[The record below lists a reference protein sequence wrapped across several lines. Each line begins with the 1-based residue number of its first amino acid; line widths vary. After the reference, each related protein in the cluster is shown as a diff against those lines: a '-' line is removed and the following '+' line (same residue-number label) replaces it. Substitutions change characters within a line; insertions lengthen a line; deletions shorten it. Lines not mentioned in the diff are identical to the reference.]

1 MEKGFIENGF
11 IVDVSNAV
19 SAADIVFELSNIL
32 DLPEAREKN
41 ICLKLGSIDLSQ
53 SQLLSIKS
61 LIESLCS
68 EIAFIDTNSEQ
79 TELSAL
85 NLGLIVSQLENQIEL
100 PEIEETDIES
110 VLLLGEDEIIVQKT
124 YETINLDEAEEEK
137 VEVVEKTQDEIEA
150 EDKLEE
156 LIDET
161 NDEATLKE
169 VAEDE
174 IKKLPTI
181 YMQNTLRS
189 GQTMSYDGNVVI
201 IGDVHPG
208 SEVIAKGDITIWGV
222 LGGIAHAGA
231 RGNNFA
237 KIRALKLN
245 AIQLRISGYYARRP
259 DTLNIP
265 FIQRTSEFTPETAM
279 VQNGEIAVFKTNE
292 ENT

>member
-11 IVDVSNAV
+11 IVDVSNAI
-19 SAADIVFELSNIL
+19 SAADIVAELSNIL

-41 ICLKLGSIDLSQ
+41 ICLKLGSIDLTQ

-61 LIESLCS
+61 LIESLAS
-68 EIAFIDTNSEQ
+68 QVAFIDTTSEQ
-79 TELSAL
+79 TELSAISV
-85 NLGLIVSQLENQIEL
+85 GLIVSQLENKIEL
-100 PEIEETDIES
+100 PEIEDTDVES
-110 VLLLGEDEIIVQKT
+110 VLLIGEDDIIVQKT
-124 YETINLDEAEEEK
+124 YETMKIDDEEDEK
-137 VEVVEKTQDEIEA
+137 IEVVEKTEDEIEA
-150 EDKLEE
+150 EDKLED

-161 NDEATLKE
+161 NDTATPQE
-169 VAEDE
+169 VAQDE

-231 RGNNFA
+231 RGNDFA

-265 FIQRTSEFTPETAM
+265 FIQRSNEFTPETA
-279 VQNGEIAVFKTNE
+279 VVRNGEISVFKTNE
-292 ENT
+292 EE

>member
-11 IVDVSNAV
+11 IVDVSNV
-19 SAADIVFELSNIL
+19 ISAADIVAELSNIL

-41 ICLKLGSIDLSQ
+41 ICLKLGSIDLTQ

-61 LIESLCS
+61 LIESLAS
-68 EIAFIDTNSEQ
+68 QVAFIDTTSEQ
-79 TELSAL
+79 TELSAISV
-85 NLGLIVSQLENQIEL
+85 GLIVSQLENKIEL
-100 PEIEETDIES
+100 PEIEDTDVES
-110 VLLLGEDEIIVQKT
+110 VLLIGEDDIIVQKT
-124 YETINLDEAEEEK
+124 YETMKIDDEEDEK
-137 VEVVEKTQDEIEA
+137 IEVVEKTEDEIEA
-150 EDKLEE
+150 EDKLED

-161 NDEATLKE
+161 NDTATPQE
-169 VAEDE
+169 VAQDE

-231 RGNNFA
+231 RGNDFA

-265 FIQRTSEFTPETAM
+265 FIQRSNEFTPETA
-279 VQNGEIAVFKTNE
+279 VVRNGEISVFKTNE
-292 ENT
+292 EE